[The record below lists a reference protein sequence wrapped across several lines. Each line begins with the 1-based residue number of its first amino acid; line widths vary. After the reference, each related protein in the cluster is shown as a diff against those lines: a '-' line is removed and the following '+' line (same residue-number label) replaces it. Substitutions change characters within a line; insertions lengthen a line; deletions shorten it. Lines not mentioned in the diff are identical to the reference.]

1 MFDVSV
7 VLQTII
13 ALIALL
19 TGIGFIV
26 RLLLAPIRENQARME
41 AELKSNQA
49 RMEGDIKELKAL
61 LTKFLEKQAE

>member
-7 VLQTII
+7 VLQTVI

-19 TGIGFIV
+19 TGTGFVV
-26 RLLLAPIRENQARME
+26 RLLLAPIKENQIRME
-41 AELKSNQA
+41 TDLISNQA

-61 LTKFLEKQAE
+61 MNKLLEKQQ